1 MWIKRIDSSEV
12 TPDILAVMKADGLIF
27 HDTNPSE
34 HVITVTTESTWLAN
48 KWEMSQQADLPLPK
62 KTFLDRLA
70 GISAWTFTFLF
81 VVAVLAIQWLLR
93 KQLQP

>member
-1 MWIKRIDSSEV
+1 
-12 TPDILAVMKADGLIF
+12 MKADGLIF
-27 HDTNPSE
+27 HDLNPSE

-70 GISAWTFTFLF
+70 GISAWTFIFLF